1 VIPVKDFQE
10 MNNNELIKE
19 LKDRWDNIDPLLVN
33 IHNLNDEELKEFEN
47 RLMWLGL
54 ALSYLEGDKN
64 K

>member
-1 VIPVKDFQE
+1 